1 MGIDRIG
8 FNATRTLVLPKASDM
23 TSEQILAEIRE
34 ANLTYLMLAQS
45 LIRADK
51 AQALFRLGLSEE
63 SAELIDGLSPA
74 QVMKIASGSMLLCRF
89 RADDDMVWSLLTQHN
104 VNGRTVN
111 DATTR
116 LHAGIVMAGRY
127 ADSVQP

>member
-1 MGIDRIG
+1 
-8 FNATRTLVLPKASDM
+8 M
-23 TSEQILAEIRE
+23 TSEQILAEIKE
-34 ANLTYLMLAQS
+34 ANLTYLMLAQT
-45 LIRADK
+45 LIRQDK
-51 AQALFRLGLSEE
+51 AQALFRLGISEE
-63 SAELIDGLSPA
+63 SADLLAMLSPA
-74 QVMKIASGSMLLCRF
+74 QIMKIASGNMLLCRF

>member
-1 MGIDRIG
+1 
-8 FNATRTLVLPKASDM
+8 M
-23 TSEQILAEIRE
+23 TSEQILDEIRE

-45 LIRADK
+45 LIREDK
-51 AQALFRLGLSEE
+51 AQALFRLGLTEE
-63 SAELIDGLSPA
+63 AAELIEILSPA
-74 QVMKIASGSMLLCRF
+74 QIMKIASGNMLLCRF

-104 VNGRTVN
+104 LNGRTVN

-127 ADSVQP
+127 AETIQP

>member
-1 MGIDRIG
+1 
-8 FNATRTLVLPKASDM
+8 M

-51 AQALFRLGLSEE
+51 PQALFRLGLSEE
-63 SAELIDGLSPA
+63 SADLIGGLSPA
-74 QVMKIASGSMLLCRF
+74 QVMKIAAGSMLLCRF

-104 VNGRTVN
+104 LQGRTVN
-111 DATTR
+111 DATSR
-116 LHAGIVMAGRY
+116 LHAGIVMAGRF
-127 ADSVQP
+127 AESTPS